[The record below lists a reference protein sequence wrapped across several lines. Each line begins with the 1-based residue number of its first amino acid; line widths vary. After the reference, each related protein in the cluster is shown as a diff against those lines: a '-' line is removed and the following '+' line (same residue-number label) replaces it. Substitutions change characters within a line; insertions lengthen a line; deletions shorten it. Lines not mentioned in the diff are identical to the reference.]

1 MTDRVKD
8 GDKGLSKKIK
18 KHLND
23 VVRLAALLHE
33 GERLSDLDVSD
44 TVKQDMARFI
54 HVLALDI
61 QSIPQNSDIM
71 FSKNEVFEIL
81 RDFLTQ

>member
-61 QSIPQNSDIM
+61 QSIP
-71 FSKNEVFEIL
+71 
-81 RDFLTQ
+81 